1 MKQTRCRRHLRP
13 RPSRSQINQQVGHV
27 CSAIQALQLEALLE
41 LQKPEPSLPRLQFL
55 NKMIDLAKD
64 EVIALERY

>member
-27 CSAIQALQLEALLE
+27 CSAIQAMQLESLLE
-41 LQKPEPSLPRLQFL
+41 LQKSEPSLPRLQFL

-64 EVIALERY
+64 EVLTLEQY